1 MVKLFEEDEKLY
13 NEMKQAATNGRLGLH
28 YIGGKYNK
36 IEFKNL

>member
-13 NEMKQAATNGRLGLH
+13 NEMKQAANGRLGLH
-28 YIGGKYNK
+28 YSGGKYNK